1 MEAHVTDRSQGYRL
15 EQRAREAKVRHGEE
29 VRADIPNVRV
39 APAHAFSGRFGWP
52 RRADS
57 GGEIF
62 FCEIGPLHIREIVVE
77 GDDAPLPST
86 VVVEGLGGPAVVCK
100 GEFIPRRT
108 PTSSVGRKSV
118 RETTPSGRT
127 AGNANVMS
135 MVDLGSGSP

>member
-52 RRADS
+52 RRAET

-86 VVVEGLGGPAVVCK
+86 VVVEGLGVPAPGRYDLVNVLV
-100 GEFIPRRT
+100 RT
-108 PTSSVGRKSV
+108 NGDLRLIIDAKTRLEPAGATWS
-118 RETTPSGRT
+118 PSPQ
-127 AGNANVMS
+127 
-135 MVDLGSGSP
+135 L

>member
-86 VVVEGLGGPAVVCK
+86 VVVEGLGVPAPGRYDLVTVLV
-100 GEFIPRRT
+100 RT
-108 PTSSVGRKSV
+108 NGDLRLIIDAKTRLEPAGATWS
-118 RETTPSGRT
+118 PS
-127 AGNANVMS
+127 
-135 MVDLGSGSP
+135 LQL